1 MSISTVL
8 TEVQTRCAAIS
19 GVKAC
24 TVGIPAGGIPADQGQ
39 YPRIVLTPSKMTY
52 TRGTFGAAGKV
63 AEEYGIVVTLYL
75 GTPDMSYADAIT
87 AALPFLDRV
96 RAKFASDGT
105 LGGRCVN
112 SEISEPDDT
121 LDNFREQGAPFPA
134 PALRWVLAV
143 SEEVAANA

>member
-1 MSISTVL
+1 MSVSLVV

-19 GVKAC
+19 GIKAA
-24 TVGIPAGGIPADQGQ
+24 TVGIPAGGLPADQGQ
-39 YPRIVLTPSKMTY
+39 YPRIVLTPTKLTY
-52 TRGTFGAAGKV
+52 VRGTFGPAGKV
-63 AEEYGIVVTLYL
+63 AEEYGVVITLYL

-87 AALPFLDRV
+87 AALPLLDRV
-96 RAKFASDGT
+96 RGKFASDGT
-105 LGGRCVN
+105 LGGLCIN
-112 SEISEPDDT
+112 SDISDPDDT